1 MKKSLFFL
9 IISISTFCFGVLTA
23 PNSYKQVSLEEI
35 TQNIKYYDGKRVE
48 IITYAQ
54 IFRVDEESIIIGEP
68 FEKNEIIT
76 FLDLEENS
84 INYPALQKQL
94 TENFSIHKYK
104 RVKVKV
110 TGKVYNNCNK
120 GFTCCFGKSLKI
132 ITESIEQIGQIED
145 YTVPLEFQLNKPE
158 SNSQ

>member
-1 MKKSLFFL
+1 MKKSLFLL

-35 TQNIKYYDGKRVE
+35 TQNCKYYDGKRVE

-84 INYPALQKQL
+84 INLAALQKQL
-94 TENFSIHKYK
+94 TEDYSINKFK
-104 RVKVKV
+104 RVKVRV
-110 TGKVYNNCNK
+110 IGKVFNNCK
-120 GFTCCFGKSLKI
+120 EVTCCFGKSFKI
-132 ITESIEQIGQIED
+132 IAESIEQIGQIED
-145 YTVPLEFQLNKPE
+145 YTVPLPFQLNKSE